1 MLEVTGFGVHHHQPL
16 RLRLAGG
23 VRVDGYVSQDD
34 GEDEDT
40 NTCDKGLP
48 RTLRPRSIG
57 AKPAER
63 EPRQPPG

>member
-1 MLEVTGFGVHHHQPL
+1 MLELTGFGVHHHQPF

-23 VRVDGYVSQDD
+23 VRGDGDARQGG
-34 GEDEDT
+34 GEDEGT
-40 NTCDKGLP
+40 NTSDKGLP